1 MFNNNKLIDYLNDN
15 ELCCV
20 AVYPTAVTFLNN
32 NQYSKQFLDE
42 AEKDPVS
49 LLEAI
54 GLNNAAI
61 NEYMDER
68 TNIRGDYGDYSD
80 IIQFI
85 RDIHGDCVFV
95 KIKRIKD
102 ENESLMDI
110 DENSDDLGYIKW
122 FSYVDDASLLENI
135 KQWHENYIDKKG
147 MTDLEYTTWQ
157 DVQNETLQDMQ
168 NETWKDT
175 QDEPFF

>member
-1 MFNNNKLIDYLNDN
+1 MFNSNELIDYLNDN

-32 NQYSKQFLDE
+32 SQYSQQFLDE
-42 AEKDPVS
+42 AEKNPVS

-54 GLNNAAI
+54 DLDDAEI
-61 NEYMDER
+61 IEYM
-68 TNIRGDYGDYSD
+68 NNDYGDYSD
-80 IIQFI
+80 IIEFI
-85 RDIHGDCVFV
+85 REIYGDCVFV

-110 DENSDDLGYIKW
+110 DENSDDSGYIKW
-122 FSYVDDASLLENI
+122 FTYVDDALLLENI

-147 MTDLEYTTWQ
+147 MTDLEYATWQ

-168 NETWKDT
+168 NKTLQDM